1 MALETTTAA
10 GSVVPTAVILA
21 SGQTEAM
28 AQYQNSTDIAAF
40 MPAMSIESALARW
53 DAIKAFIS
61 KIMADGEDYGV
72 IPGSKK
78 PCLLKPGAEKLT
90 AFFGLVPTFDIDQ
103 RIEDWDGSEHSG
115 EPFFYYRM
123 TCRLS
128 RNGILMGSGQGSCN
142 SREAKYRWRDAERKC
157 PMCSSAA
164 IIKGKAEYGGGW
176 LCFRKKGGCGAT
188 FPDGSAQIEAQQT
201 GRVPNPDIADV
212 VNTILKMAEKRA
224 KIDAVLNT
232 TGASQFF
239 TQDVEDLPLSD
250 DAYAPY
256 SPKPSPSAEPPRT
269 AAEAVAERKI
279 AQLASDARRR
289 DAEFPT
295 QRGEI
300 KQAFR
305 EVRER
310 VGETRW
316 NQELALLKIKDP
328 LDLKYLDKM
337 RDFWR
342 RLDQIA
348 KQEAA

>member
-1 MALETTTAA
+1 MTIETTTAA
-10 GSVVPTAVILA
+10 GSAVPTAVILA
-21 SGQTEAM
+21 PGQTEASV
-28 AQYQNSTDIAAF
+28 AQYQNSNDIAAF

-61 KIMADGEDYGV
+61 KIMAEGEDYGT

-78 PCLLKPGAEKLT
+78 PSLLKPGAEKLT
-90 AFFGLVPTFDIDQ
+90 AFFGMVPTFEIDQ
-103 RIEDWDGSEHSG
+103 RIEDWDGSDHNG

-128 RNGILMGSGQGSCN
+128 RNGVLMGSGQGSCN

-157 PMCSSAA
+157 PSCGSPA

-176 LCFRKKGGCGAT
+176 LCFRKKGGCGAV
-188 FPDGSAQIEAQQT
+188 FPDGAAQIESQQT
-201 GRVPNPDIADV
+201 GRIPNPDIADT

-224 KIDAVLNT
+224 KVDAVLNT

-250 DAYAPY
+250 DAYVSY
-256 SPKPSPSAEPPRT
+256 SPTPKTEPPRT
-269 AAEAVAERKI
+269 AQEAVAERKI
-279 AQLASDARRR
+279 AQLAAESRRR

-300 KQAFR
+300 KRAFHL
-305 EVRER
+305 VRER
-310 VGETRW
+310 IGETRW
-316 NQELALLKIKDP
+316 NQELALVNIKDP
-328 LDLKYLDKM
+328 MDLKYLDKI